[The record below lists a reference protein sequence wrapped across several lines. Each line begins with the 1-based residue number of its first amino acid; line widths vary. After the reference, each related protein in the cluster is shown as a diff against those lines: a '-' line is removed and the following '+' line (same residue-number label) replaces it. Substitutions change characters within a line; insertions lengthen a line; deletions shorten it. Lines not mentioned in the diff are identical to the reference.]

1 LLDVHGRAVHAVAGQ
16 AAGTDHAPESFVLH
30 EESGLISQGVAE
42 AVVLMRRMHHDVGAV
57 ERRAIG
63 IVIEER
69 AASCKHI
76 PGIVEM
82 KIEHPQP
89 EREVDAGDRA
99 RLGGDGHELSL
110 REDLPVIVEFF
121 LRVRGLGGIDEFA
134 DLDDRG
140 VIRRGEMAD
149 TVVGGKHT

>member
-1 LLDVHGRAVHAVAGQ
+1 
-16 AAGTDHAPESFVLH
+16 
-30 EESGLISQGVAE
+30 VAE

-57 ERRAIG
+57 ERRAVG

-69 AASCKHI
+69 AAGGEDI
-76 PGIVEM
+76 PGIVDV

-121 LRVRGLGGIDEFA
+121 LRVRGLGGIDELA

-140 VIRRGEMAD
+140 VIRRSEMAD
-149 TVVGGKHT
+149 AIVGGKHS